1 MKNNQIYKGFFF
13 VITLTILSVIIVMN
27 KQQPDSV
34 QQEVSALSKQQA
46 DSAQQEAVV
55 IVAPSVNDTY
65 YAPLFEQIIAYDI
78 AFVNQVRQHTNVV
91 LVVDSATMSHVRGKV
106 PDANLIEATVNDI
119 WARDFGPVFPNNP
132 VKFRF
137 RPDYMNSL
145 DAAWIENSFNRLT
158 NRLDLPLT
166 SSSLILDGGNFVHN
180 GVDKAIVTTRVFAD
194 NSNLSEAEVDEQLRG
209 TTGIAKIAY
218 IPEEAGDIT
227 GHSDGMVMWLDAET
241 LLVNEYDEPF
251 RSHVLDPLQ
260 TAFPNATIIE
270 IPVDYTY
277 AEWQGFVS
285 ACGLHI
291 NSLVTDNHIFLAT
304 YGQANDAVVQEIIET
319 ATNKTVVP
327 IDASDV
333 CIMGGAVR
341 CLSWYAKGET
351 AVKLLAATENPT
363 NPPTSNQLFTFLP
376 SIFGGR
382 GR

>member
-1 MKNNQIYKGFFF
+1 MAYKGFFIV
-13 VITLTILSVIIVMN
+13 VILTILSMAIVMN
-27 KQQPDSV
+27 QQQTDSV
-34 QQEVSALSKQQA
+34 QQEASAMNTQQA
-46 DSAQQEAVV
+46 DSINQEAVV
-55 IVAPSVNDTY
+55 IVAPSVNDSY

-91 LVVDSATMSHVRGKV
+91 LVVDSATMSHVRGQV

-137 RPDYMNSL
+137 RPNYMNSL
-145 DAAWIENSFNRLT
+145 DAAWIENSFNRLI
-158 NRLDLPLT
+158 RSLGLPLA

-180 GVDKAIVTTRVFAD
+180 GVDKAIVTTRIFAD
-194 NSNLSEAEVDEQLRG
+194 NSNLSEAEVDAQLRSA
-209 TTGIAKIAY
+209 TGVAKVAY

-251 RSHVLDPLQ
+251 RSQLLDPLQ

-277 AEWQGFVS
+277 AEWQGFIS

-304 YGQANDAVVQEIIET
+304 YGQANDGVVQEIIEA
-319 ATNKTVVP
+319 ATDKTVVP
-327 IDASDV
+327 IDASGV

-351 AVKLLAATENPT
+351 AVKLLAGTEHPN
-363 NPPTSNQLFTFLP
+363 NPPTSNGLFTFLP
-376 SIFGGR
+376 SIFTGR